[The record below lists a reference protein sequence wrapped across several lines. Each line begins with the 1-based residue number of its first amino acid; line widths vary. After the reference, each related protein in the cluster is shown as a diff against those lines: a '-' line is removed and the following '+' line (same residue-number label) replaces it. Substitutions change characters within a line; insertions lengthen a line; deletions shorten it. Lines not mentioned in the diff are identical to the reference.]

1 MTAREGGTATKL
13 PRRTLLHLAAGAA
26 VLPAF
31 ARSAGAQSYPARPVR
46 AEVNERDNRCWQL
59 GDIH

>member
-1 MTAREGGTATKL
+1 MKL

-46 AEVNERDNRCWQL
+46 AEVNERR
-59 GDIH
+59 